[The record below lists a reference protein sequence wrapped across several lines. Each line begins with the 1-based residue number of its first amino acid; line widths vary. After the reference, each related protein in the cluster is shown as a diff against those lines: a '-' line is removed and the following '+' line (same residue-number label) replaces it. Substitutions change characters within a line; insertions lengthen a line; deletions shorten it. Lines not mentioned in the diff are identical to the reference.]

1 MTTAT
6 ATLTGWV
13 KLVDFD
19 KCSAVPI
26 GFVGELA
33 NQFTPAC
40 ITDCFGQSFISDHV
54 FNAQTF
60 TANHLVFVY
69 QLGGQF
75 VGKVAAAVGN
85 LRLNASNFD
94 SGFVEVGSSF
104 LLLGKAALRLSQ
116 FLLVLCSMAGIARFK
131 PVSGNH
137 KVGQTQINTRCLFG
151 NRQWFRLEAAQH
163 RHEVAACTVF
173 RDSDGSWFAR
183 KFTRPANIKRL
194 FGLGN
199 VDIAI
204 FELKRRLRE
213 FCALLAALLLK
224 GWILRPSFK
233 EVLKRSLL
241 MAQRLLERYTRHA
254 VKPFKLSLL
263 LEFGQLRACRVVVN
277 LFAFVVESV
286 GTPFKDRVVNETH
299 TAESLC
305 KQFSLFSGWVKAL
318 FNSDLFHGSQEYSYF
333 CESKY

>member
-1 MTTAT
+1 MTTAIT
-6 ATLTGWV
+6 TLTRRIP
-13 KLVDFD
+13 LVNLD
-19 KCSAVPI
+19 KCSAAPFCFVLKLPNHFAPI
-26 GFVGELA
+26 GVTNGLSKSR
-33 NQFTPAC
+33 
-40 ITDCFGQSFISDHV
+40 ILDHV
-54 FNAQTF
+54 FNAQTL

-69 QLGGQF
+69 QRSGEF

-299 TAESLC
+299 SRKSAQAIEPVQSLG
-305 KQFSLFSGWVKAL
+305 KSVV
-318 FNSDLFHGSQEYSYF
+318 
-333 CESKY
+333 